1 MWSPTHVQV
10 TVCRVRGLLAK
21 GKNGTNDAFVTISLG
36 KEKFQTSVK
45 QKSSPDLEW
54 QEECELAI
62 PTQGNTAEIVLTA
75 LHQNFIGV
83 DEFLG
88 MVVLPLSSFDVYERP
103 RIRWHTLKSKPGQES
118 KSKNRGEIEVRV
130 AFTVKSGSLLDLS
143 QSKKEKHKG
152 SYGHLSQAAHSIGGS
167 LLSLGTKERKGL
179 KKLASSMGS
188 KLRLPKS
195 SSGSLREDKED
206 RLSRNSS
213 GRFSGKFSSGEADPG
228 VISEDEDEFRFDDLS
243 HKSSGSSLN
252 MAAAGD
258 SMENLGGGELVR
270 RGSSRSFNRKSQSQL
285 SSLTSSESAGTL
297 QSSPSKLAG
306 AQGEVASSEWT
317 QKLFGKQA
325 KVMPVKEEES
335 SVTADLEIDDVPSII
350 IRDPFIL
357 AEEDSA
363 PAEKAKKK
371 NKKTKTDEVQSPPP
385 VVAAAAAAVETKAE
399 TAKKET
405 AAEAE
410 AGEEEVAHSKRMSKE
425 SFLPSLPVDDQTS
438 DDFLDTRPPVPLPS
452 SRSPQSNE
460 MNAPEK
466 PKRNTSASARLV
478 HKELPN
484 MNPFSH
490 DASLDYHD
498 DTMDTAPEEALNVNL
513 VHQRPPPVPKPSYDD
528 EDEDDEDDDDGDD
541 DEELNDS
548 VATVDLFNDR
558 TVEISPVE
566 RATVLTEGYGT
577 PLTNNLRRDRLLSL
591 FSTPNSEKNE
601 KNNEEDHQPGP
612 IQLDWM
618 EPASNCSSSQGF
630 VGSGHLSS
638 ASTTDSGI
646 LPASRLTDSA
656 NEESHDQ
663 FDTTTPPVATPGS
676 RFSARS
682 SSSKAD
688 LSWDSYDIRPIATP
702 ESGEV
707 KEEVLESTRKEDYT
721 PEKNEP
727 TTQRKRISLAACLK
741 KLSLD
746 YPTAESPDSLGSPV
760 KEQADVNSGS
770 QPDLWQITH
779 GESHRK
785 KMAASFHQRVV
796 VGEEKPGGKSFH
808 NRDINSSVTL
818 NGQHPL
824 LYQGRSREA
833 LITLLEDRDNEIA
846 DLKDYLESL
855 LVRVMDNCPTVL
867 QTPCK
872 KPLRK

>member
-335 SVTADLEIDDVPSII
+335 SVTADLEIDDV
-350 IRDPFIL
+350 
-357 AEEDSA
+357 
-363 PAEKAKKK
+363 
-371 NKKTKTDEVQSPPP
+371 
-385 VVAAAAAAVETKAE
+385 
-399 TAKKET
+399 
-405 AAEAE
+405 
-410 AGEEEVAHSKRMSKE
+410 
-425 SFLPSLPVDDQTS
+425 
-438 DDFLDTRPPVPLPS
+438 S
-452 SRSPQSNE
+452 S
-460 MNAPEK
+460 
-466 PKRNTSASARLV
+466 
-478 HKELPN
+478 
-484 MNPFSH
+484 
-490 DASLDYHD
+490 
-498 DTMDTAPEEALNVNL
+498 
-513 VHQRPPPVPKPSYDD
+513 
-528 EDEDDEDDDDGDD
+528 
-541 DEELNDS
+541 
-548 VATVDLFNDR
+548 
-558 TVEISPVE
+558 
-566 RATVLTEGYGT
+566 
-577 PLTNNLRRDRLLSL
+577 
-591 FSTPNSEKNE
+591 
-601 KNNEEDHQPGP
+601 
-612 IQLDWM
+612 
-618 EPASNCSSSQGF
+618 
-630 VGSGHLSS
+630 
-638 ASTTDSGI
+638 
-646 LPASRLTDSA
+646 
-656 NEESHDQ
+656 
-663 FDTTTPPVATPGS
+663 
-676 RFSARS
+676 
-682 SSSKAD
+682 
-688 LSWDSYDIRPIATP
+688 
-702 ESGEV
+702 
-707 KEEVLESTRKEDYT
+707 
-721 PEKNEP
+721 
-727 TTQRKRISLAACLK
+727 
-741 KLSLD
+741 
-746 YPTAESPDSLGSPV
+746 
-760 KEQADVNSGS
+760 
-770 QPDLWQITH
+770 
-779 GESHRK
+779 
-785 KMAASFHQRVV
+785 
-796 VGEEKPGGKSFH
+796 
-808 NRDINSSVTL
+808 
-818 NGQHPL
+818 
-824 LYQGRSREA
+824 
-833 LITLLEDRDNEIA
+833 
-846 DLKDYLESL
+846 
-855 LVRVMDNCPTVL
+855 
-867 QTPCK
+867 
-872 KPLRK
+872 